1 MFSEMGITK
10 SIKAVYTFKRPE
22 IKNDEDKKQEE
33 EKENEEEKL
42 DKSSYENTLVED
54 DSVITFDNE
63 KIKIKDSFGLNDLG
77 NNMKNFNEIQT
88 NSSKNKIMSKN
99 KDVYLEVKDYK

>member
-1 MFSEMGITK
+1 MKE
-10 SIKAVYTFKRPE
+10 
-22 IKNDEDKKQEE
+22 KNDEDKKQEE

-54 DSVITFDNE
+54 DSVITFDSD

-88 NSSKNKIMSKN
+88 NSSRNQIISKN